1 MRSAQANL
9 RIGVAL
15 NRELK
20 AVRDEIAG
28 IFGYASRRPHWE
40 VRLLDRKQS
49 PREFRRFAESWRLD
63 GLIVDDRAHDLLG
76 ERTRR
81 TCPTV
86 FIDSCRPHEHSVE
99 IDNRSIAERAA
110 DILLRRHYAS
120 YAFVGTDDRYAER
133 HSREREAAFFS
144 RIAAA
149 GFACST
155 FVLASSDA
163 KRIAGE
169 SQRLVQWLKAL
180 PKPCGLLVCSDL
192 FAKTVYDAC
201 RRARLSVPD
210 QLAIL
215 GVDNEIEID
224 EQLTPSLS
232 SVLPD
237 FTGAG
242 RLAAELLEKAL
253 NRRRAVR
260 RKLHARYGVKCVV
273 ERESTQDARGAGQL
287 VAAARELI
295 RAQALSGITVESVVQ
310 SMNISRRLLERRFRE
325 IVGHSIRD
333 EILGIRLDEVRRQL
347 TETGRSIDSITYA
360 CGWKS
365 PTALK
370 ILFKRRFGLS
380 LSDYR
385 KGSRPRRRG

>member
-1 MRSAQANL
+1 MRSVSANI

-28 IFGYASRRPHWE
+28 ILGYASHHPQWE

-49 PREFRRFAESWRLD
+49 PQQFRRFAESWQMD
-63 GLIVDDRAHDLLG
+63 GLIVDDRAHDLPG
-76 ERTRR
+76 DRPRR
-81 TCPTV
+81 PCPTV
-86 FIDSCRPHEHSVE
+86 FIDSWRPHEHSVE
-99 IDNRSIAERAA
+99 IDNRDVAERAA
-110 DILLRRHYAS
+110 DVLLRHRYVS
-120 YAFVGTDDRYAER
+120 YAFVGTDDRYARR
-133 HSREREAAFFS
+133 HSREREDAFFS
-144 RIAAA
+144 RIASA
-149 GFACST
+149 GFGCST
-155 FVLASSDA
+155 FILAASDS

-169 SQRLVQWLKAL
+169 SQNLVQWLKTL

-201 RRARLSVPD
+201 RRARLRVPD
-210 QLAIL
+210 QIAIL
-215 GVDNEIEID
+215 GVDNEVEID
-224 EQLTPSLS
+224 EQLTPSMS

-253 NRRRAVR
+253 NGRRTAR
-260 RKLHARYGVKCVV
+260 RKLRARYGVKCVV
-273 ERESTQDARGAGQL
+273 ERESTQDAKGAGHL
-287 VAAARELI
+287 VAAVLGQI

-310 SMNISRRLLERRFRE
+310 GMNISRRLLERRFRE

-347 TETGRSIDSITYA
+347 TETSRSIDSITYA

-385 KGSRPRRRG
+385 KGSRPRHRG